1 MPYFIHFFIALFIRV
16 WHIIKHQPNP
26 IMKYRNI
33 KRLFEVV
40 DKALFYINS
49 TLDYSR
55 TVEAIAL
62 LANTVREEETE
73 EDVWSI
79 GEFDM
84 ATLDSLLIGAY
95 WFFSDYHSG
104 QNSDE
109 YAALCAIGEVFN
121 PGISGGVE
129 EDTTEKCVYKAFE
142 DLFNQG

>member
-1 MPYFIHFFIALFIRV
+1 MHFFIALFIRV

-55 TVEAIAL
+55 TVEAITL
-62 LANTVREEETE
+62 LANTVHNEETE

-84 ATLDSLLIGAY
+84 ASLDSLLIGAY
-95 WFFSDYHSG
+95 WFFSDYHGG
-104 QNSDE
+104 QNSEE
-109 YAALCAIGEVFN
+109 YATLCAIGEVFN
-121 PGISGGVE
+121 PGMSSGPE
-129 EDTTEKCVYKAFE
+129 EDTAEKCVYEEFE
-142 DLFNQG
+142 NLYRKNS